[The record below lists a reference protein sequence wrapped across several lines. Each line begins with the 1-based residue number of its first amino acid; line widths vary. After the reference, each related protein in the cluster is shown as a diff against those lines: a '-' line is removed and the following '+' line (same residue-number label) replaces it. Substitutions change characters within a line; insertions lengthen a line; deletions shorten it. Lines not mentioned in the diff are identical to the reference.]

1 MNRKLTSIVTILA
14 LASWLA
20 AVPRVGASAPS
31 LETKLSPADST
42 LFQNFGWSVAVSG
55 DTVVAGTPVDSTD
68 STYAGVAYVFV
79 RDGGTWSQQARLAPE
94 VPSAFA
100 EFGYS
105 ATISGDTLVVG
116 APGEDAGGNAAGA
129 VYVFVRQGTTW
140 SQQAKLTPSD
150 PADDKNFG
158 ASVAIDGETLVVG
171 ALQDTDQGPDAG
183 AAYVFVRSGT
193 SWSPQ
198 AKLTADNFSPGN
210 LFGFSVAISSG
221 TVAVGSPYDDAAGLN
236 AGAVYIFTRSGTVW
250 SEQIEL
256 FASTAANDDRLG
268 WSVALDG
275 DTVVAGAPR
284 NLFFADVPGSARV
297 FVRSGT
303 TWNEQA
309 RLVASD
315 GAAADGFGVA
325 VGFKGNTAVIGSRFD
340 SSFAAGGGS
349 IYLFTRSGTAW
360 NQTAELASNDI
371 GAYYQ
376 FGYSV
381 GTDGPT
387 IVVGAPLAGDSNAG
401 EYQNG
406 AAYVFAS
413 ASNTAP
419 VANPQSVTTV
429 EDTAVAITLSGS
441 DAEAAPLTFAVVS
454 GPANGTLSG
463 TPPNLTYA
471 PNLNFNGSDSFT
483 FKANDGELDSAPATV
498 SITITP
504 VNDAPVA
511 DNLSVTTLEDT
522 AVVITLT
529 GSDLE
534 GSPLTFAVLTGPTKG
549 TLSGAAPNLTY
560 TPNAN
565 VNGSDSF
572 TFKVTDGQLDSAAA
586 TVSINVM
593 PVNDAP
599 TISNIANRTIAKN
612 SSTGPIAFTVG
623 DMDNNPGGLI
633 VSATSSN
640 PTLVPACNIRF
651 GGFGANRTVT
661 LTPTRKKVGSAT
673 ITITVSDGLATA
685 STSFTITVIHS
696 NHPSDD
702 DEDDTDMENNLNAA
716 ATLHGASNS
725 AANAPRTAEDATRRR
740 MDDVKSANYRGSRK

>member
-1 MNRKLTSIVTILA
+1 MNLMNRKSTSIVTILA
-14 LASWLA
+14 LASLLA
-20 AVPRVGASAPS
+20 AVPHAGASAPS
-31 LETKLSPADST
+31 LETKLSPADTT

-55 DTVVAGTPVDSTD
+55 DSMVAGTPVDSTD
-68 STYAGVAYVFV
+68 STYAGAAYVFV
-79 RDGGTWSQQARLAPE
+79 RNGGTWSQQARLAPD

-100 EFGYS
+100 EFGY
-105 ATISGDTLVVG
+105 AAAISGDTLVVG

-129 VYVFVRQGTTW
+129 VYVFGRHGTTW
-140 SQQAKLTPSD
+140 SQQATLTPSD

-158 ASVAIDGETLVVG
+158 ASVAIDGETIVVG
-171 ALQDTDQGPDAG
+171 ALQDSDQGPDAG

-193 SWSPQ
+193 SWSQ
-198 AKLTADNFSPGN
+198 QTKLTADNFSPGN

-221 TVAVGSPYDDAAGLN
+221 TVAVGSPYDDDAGLN
-236 AGAVYIFTRSGTVW
+236 AGAVYIFTRSGTIW
-250 SEQIEL
+250 SEQTEL
-256 FASTAANDDRLG
+256 FGNTAANDDRLG

-284 NLFFADVPGSARV
+284 NLYFADVPGSAHV

-315 GAAADGFGVA
+315 GAATDGFGVA

-376 FGYSV
+376 FGYSI
-381 GTDGPT
+381 GIDGPT
-387 IVVGAPLAGDSNAG
+387 IVVGAPLAGDPNAG

-429 EDTAVAITLSGS
+429 EDTAVGITFSGGGGP
-441 DAEAAPLTFAVVS
+441 AAPLAFALVS
-454 GPANGTLSG
+454 GPPTRPLRVPLPTLTYTPNANANG
-463 TPPNLTYA
+463 A
-471 PNLNFNGSDSFT
+471 DSFT
-483 FKANDGELDSAPATV
+483 FKVNDGELDSAPATV
-498 SITITP
+498 SIAI
-504 VNDAPVA
+504 V
-511 DNLSVTTLEDT
+511 
-522 AVVITLT
+522 
-529 GSDLE
+529 
-534 GSPLTFAVLTGPTKG
+534 
-549 TLSGAAPNLTY
+549 
-560 TPNAN
+560 
-565 VNGSDSF
+565 
-572 TFKVTDGQLDSAAA
+572 
-586 TVSINVM
+586 

-599 TISNIANRTIAKN
+599 TISKIANQTIARN

-623 DMDNNPGGLI
+623 DMDNNPGSLT

-640 PTLVPACNIRF
+640 PTLVPDCNIRF
-651 GGFGANRTVT
+651 GGSGANRTVT
-661 LTPTRKKVGSAT
+661 VTPTRRKVGVAT
-673 ITITVSDGLATA
+673 ITVTVSDGLATV
-685 STSFTITVIHS
+685 STSFTITVTRS

-702 DEDDTDMENNLNAA
+702 DEDDRDLEV
-716 ATLHGASNS
+716 NS
-725 AANAPRTAEDATRRR
+725 PRR
-740 MDDVKSANYRGSRK
+740 MRPGKSPTR